1 MVTFIELA
9 FASAC
14 ASVRAPTINETATS
28 GAAEN
33 CSAAVL
39 RSTPNWFATDR
50 PFALGKM
57 PLRDVPI
64 VLAIVVART
73 AREK

>member
-39 RSTPNWFATDR
+39 RSTPNW
-50 PFALGKM
+50 
-57 PLRDVPI
+57 
-64 VLAIVVART
+64 LAT
-73 AREK
+73 ARSRSRLARCPCEMFQLFLP